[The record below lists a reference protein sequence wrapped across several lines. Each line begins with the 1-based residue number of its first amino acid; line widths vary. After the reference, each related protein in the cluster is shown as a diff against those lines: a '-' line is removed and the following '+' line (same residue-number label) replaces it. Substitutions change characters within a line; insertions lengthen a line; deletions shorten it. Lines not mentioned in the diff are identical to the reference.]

1 MPHDDVAGACLTLLR
16 ITRPAWFMVYEG
28 GGANVLTR
36 INNTKRLAKGSTI
49 D

>member
-28 GGANVLTR
+28 GRGQEDDDCASSR
-36 INNTKRLAKGSTI
+36 SQSFYF
-49 D
+49 